1 MAMTAIRL
9 IPLPIHAALRMATGL
24 LTMVVPF
31 LADFSPAA
39 AVLAVIVGATVT
51 GVSLM
56 ATPDERGFTSIP
68 ISTLHAFDW
77 GAVTGLFGA
86 SLILAIAGDPVAAV
100 CLAGIAA
107 LQLVGNLTTKYSL
120 RG

>member
-1 MAMTAIRL
+1 
-9 IPLPIHAALRMATGL
+9 MATGL

-31 LADFSPAA
+31 LANFSAAA
-39 AVLAVIVGATVT
+39 AVVSVVVGATVT

-56 ATPDERGFTSIP
+56 ATPDERGFTAIP

-77 GAVTGLFGA
+77 GAVVGLFGSA
-86 SLILAIAGDPVAAV
+86 LILAFAGDPVAAL
-100 CLAGIAA
+100 CLTGIAA
-107 LQLVGNLTTKYSL
+107 LQLVGNLTTRYSL